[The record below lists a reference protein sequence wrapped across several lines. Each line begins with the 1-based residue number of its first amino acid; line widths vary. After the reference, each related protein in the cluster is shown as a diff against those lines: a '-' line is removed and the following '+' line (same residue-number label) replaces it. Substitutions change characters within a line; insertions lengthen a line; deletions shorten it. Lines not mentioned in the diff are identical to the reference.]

1 MQVVKINAELLH
13 FHSIPLAPES
23 TIGGIDLIGAKSATQ
38 ASVRNATMSKGLFIA
53 ILPRCVQIRC
63 FFDPRYRC
71 YQALVSICL
80 REQGKWL
87 RQWAN
92 CFMVAWPTKPLHK
105 IATAIRDAG
114 WRALRAQHRGSAFN
128 GARNPRAACLTYRCT
143 ALVTRCPLQFQWQK
157 RSNVLFLR
165 ARRGS

>member
-1 MQVVKINAELLH
+1 LIELKRTSRFAVQVVKINAELLH

-38 ASVRNATMSKGLFIA
+38 ASVKNATMSKGLFIA

-105 IATAIRDAG
+105 IATAIRDAD
-114 WRALRAQHRGSAFN
+114 WRDLDGLYRSGRGASGMLLAQRRQGDRPLVRS
-128 GARNPRAACLTYRCT
+128 GLVAR
-143 ALVTRCPLQFQWQK
+143 
-157 RSNVLFLR
+157 
-165 ARRGS
+165 